1 LITSA
6 SADKKTK
13 WRESWPDSGCYLIGT
28 FSLSRFFKFMSLTSK
43 VLVTGGAGFIGSN
56 LAEELISQGAKVV
69 ILDSLITGF
78 RENLEEI
85 KGDFDFIE
93 GDLND
98 NLAVG
103 KAVDGVEIVFH
114 QAALPSVPRSVE
126 NPSETHQACVNGT
139 FNLLVKAKDA
149 GVRRLV
155 YAASSSAYGDQ
166 PTLPKVET
174 MRPEP
179 LSPYAAA
186 KLMGEYYCSVFSR
199 VYGLETISLRYF
211 NVFGPRQNPSSMYS
225 GVISRFIDALM
236 KDTKPVIYGDG
247 EQSRDFTYIANVVDA
262 NIKAAMTSNGI
273 GEVMNA
279 ANGERI
285 SLNQLLEVLKNITG
299 RNDVSADFQ
308 PERKG
313 DVKHSQADNKKA
325 VELIGYKKLVD
336 LEEGLR
342 NTIDWWRSS
351 RFAAGKVHNG
361 KSEMV

>member
-1 LITSA
+1 
-6 SADKKTK
+6 
-13 WRESWPDSGCYLIGT
+13 
-28 FSLSRFFKFMSLTSK
+28 MSLTTK

-56 LAEELISQGAKVV
+56 LADELIRQGAKVKV
-69 ILDSLITGF
+69 IDDFSTGF

-85 KGDFDFIE
+85 RGDLDFIE
-93 GDLND
+93 GSLND
-98 NLAVG
+98 PEKLQ
-103 KAVDGVEIVFH
+103 KAIEDVEIIFH

-126 NPSETHQACVNGT
+126 DPSATHEACVNAT
-139 FNLLVKAKDA
+139 FNLLKSARKNNVK
-149 GVRRLV
+149 RFV

-186 KLMGEYYCSVFSR
+186 KLMGEYYCQVFSR
-199 VYGLETISLRYF
+199 VYGLETFSLRYF

-236 KDTKPVIYGDG
+236 KNKMPVIYGDG
-247 EQSRDFTYIANVVDA
+247 EQTRDFTYIANVVDA
-262 NIKAAMTSNGI
+262 NIRAAQTDKGI

-285 SLNQLLEVLKNITG
+285 SLNELLEVLKKIT
-299 RNDVSADFQ
+299 NKPDVTADHQ

-313 DVKHSQADNKKA
+313 DVKHSQADNTRA
-325 VELIGYKKLVD
+325 VRWLGYEKLVG
-336 LEEGLR
+336 LEEGLLK
-342 NTIDWWRSS
+342 TIEWWKSS
-351 RFAAGKVHNG
+351 RFAK
-361 KSEMV
+361 